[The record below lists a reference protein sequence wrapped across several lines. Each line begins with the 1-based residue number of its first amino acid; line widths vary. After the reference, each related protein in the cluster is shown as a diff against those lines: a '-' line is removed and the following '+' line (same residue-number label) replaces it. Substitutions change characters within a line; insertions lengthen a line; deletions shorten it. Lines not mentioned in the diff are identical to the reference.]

1 VRYRWAVLAAGT
13 VAVASGAAMFV
24 TGLPVLAPTLQSEL
38 DLSLGQI
45 GLLLAAAWVGS
56 TLTLLPWGLAADRFG
71 ERLALSSGLGA
82 SAGFLAAAAFADS
95 FSVLFVLLALAG
107 AVGSSVN
114 SASGRAVMQWFG
126 PGERGLAL
134 GIRQS
139 AIPAGGLIGALV
151 VPALAE
157 EGGSE
162 PAFLFLA
169 GFCAFGAVIGAI
181 FLRRGNAGEEHLDTA
196 SVARTLADANLWR
209 LCLGSGVY
217 LYAQLALIGFA
228 VLFLHE
234 EHDVS
239 ASGAALVVAVAQVLA
254 VGLRIAVGHWSD
266 VVGTRVGPLRLVG
279 LAVAGSLVVIAVL
292 SSGPLWLL
300 VAALAVAGGL
310 SMAWNGLSFAAAAE
324 LAGLRRSGA
333 AIGFQ
338 QTVLSGIGVVAPPLF
353 AATVA
358 RLSWPAAF
366 ALAAVFPLAG
376 WALLGTLSEHRQ
388 VRVESDTH

>member
-1 VRYRWAVLAAGT
+1 VGYRWAVLAAGT

-56 TLTLLPWGLAADRFG
+56 TLTLLPWGLVADRFG
-71 ERLALSSGLGA
+71 ERLALAGGLGL
-82 SAGFLAAAAFADS
+82 SALFLTGAAFADS
-95 FSVLFVLLALAG
+95 FWLLFVLLALAG
-107 AVGSSVN
+107 AAGSSVN
-114 SASGRAVMQWFG
+114 SASGRAVMQWFA
-126 PGERGLAL
+126 PRERGLAL

-157 EGGSE
+157 AGGSE

-169 GFCAFGAVIGAI
+169 AFCAFGAVIGAV
-181 FLRRGNAGEEHLDTA
+181 FLRRGSAADELDSET
-196 SVARTLADANLWR
+196 VARTLADTKLWR

-234 EHDVS
+234 ERDVS
-239 ASGAALVVAVAQVLA
+239 ASSAALVVAAAQILA
-254 VGLRIAVGHWSD
+254 VGLRIVVGHWSD
-266 VVGTRVGPLRLVG
+266 VAGSRVGPLRLVG
-279 LAVAGSLVVIAVL
+279 LAVAGSLFVVAAL
-292 SSGPLWLL
+292 SGGPLSLL
-300 VAALAVAGGL
+300 VIALAVAGGL

-353 AATVA
+353 AATVTS
-358 RLSWPAAF
+358 LSWPAAF
-366 ALAAVFPLAG
+366 VIASVFPLAG
-376 WALLGTLSEHRQ
+376 WLALRPLEAS
-388 VRVESDTH
+388 